1 MCAEGPMPDTEAL
14 VSLKDVWKVYRIGS
28 VDYPALRGLTLDIFK
43 GEFLAVVGP
52 SGSGKSTL
60 MHIVGGLD
68 KPTRGSVLVGRTKLS
83 DLSGDEL
90 AEYRNKQIGFVFQFF
105 NLVQYLTAVENV
117 ELPLAISSIDMRV
130 RRAKALELLA
140 LFGLKE
146 KAPKRPTELSGGEQ
160 QRVAIARSLANDPR
174 LILADEP
181 TGNIDAESAKTVT
194 QAFRKLVDE
203 EGVTVV
209 MVTHNLELIGSC
221 DRVVRL
227 KDGEISMV
235 EQVSR

>member
-1 MCAEGPMPDTEAL
+1 M
-14 VSLKDVWKVYRIGS
+14 
-28 VDYPALRGLTLDIFK
+28 
-43 GEFLAVVGP
+43 
-52 SGSGKSTL
+52 
-60 MHIVGGLD
+60 
-68 KPTRGSVLVGRTKLS
+68 GRTKLS